1 MNDLTRQLRELVEI
15 NRAIVGTLEH
25 EEVLRLVVDKTAA
38 FMGADVC
45 LLLLTDE
52 QNTLR
57 HAASHGI
64 AAEDAARVSVPFDE
78 RVNVSLR
85 EALGLRGE
93 DQFRGAPVMWLGS
106 IRGLLVVYRSEQG
119 EPADEDDF
127 FLRALAD
134 QAAIALEHARRY
146 GELSEMRER
155 QSRLLETIQSTTT
168 TFLAY
173 LAGDLVFVE
182 ANPAWCRATGR
193 SREELLGRRFPEV
206 FPSDITTS
214 ILEEV
219 RATGRASEA
228 REIPAPGGADPAMN
242 WDWSARP
249 IHRPDGA
256 VEGIVVSAIDVTEKV
271 RARERL
277 EMASR
282 QKDDFLSMLAHELR
296 NPLGA
301 ISLVMQILESYEWD
315 DPRIVRARD
324 AGTRQV
330 GHMARLLDDLLDVS
344 RITQGKINL
353 ERRPVDLREAVEQV
367 VESTRPAIEAK
378 ELELFVSLPSEP
390 LRIEGDMARIVQIVS
405 NLLTNAV
412 KYTDRRGRIEL
423 SGKRDEDSVELRVR
437 DTGVGISSEFLPHV
451 FDLFSQSKRNLDR
464 SLGGMGI
471 GLSLVK
477 RLVEM
482 HGGQVEAHSEG
493 EGRGSLFV
501 VRLPALEVSKE
512 VGIGPESNGAAQRAR
527 RRVLVVE
534 DNQDAAEMIA
544 VMLELDGH
552 EVSVAGDGLEAVD
565 LARQWKP
572 DVVLLDIG
580 LPKLDGYEVAR
591 RIRGSKIRPRPLIA
605 AMTGYGREED
615 RKRGED
621 AGIDVHL
628 VKPAR
633 REQIVELLERE

>member
-1 MNDLTRQLRELVEI
+1 MRDPTQRLRDLVAI
-15 NRAIVGTLEH
+15 NRAIVGSLEH
-25 EEVLRLVVDKTAA
+25 EEVLRLVVDKTAE
-38 FMGADVC
+38 FTGADVC

-52 QNTLR
+52 HGTLR
-57 HAASHGI
+57 CAAGHGI
-64 AAEDAARVSVPFDE
+64 DADEAARLALPFDE

-85 EALGLRGE
+85 EALGLTGE
-93 DQFRGAPVMWLGS
+93 DEFQGAPVMGQGS
-106 IRGLLVVYRSEQG
+106 IQGLLVVYRPGLESG
-119 EPADEDDF
+119 DEDDF

-146 GELSEMRER
+146 GELFEMRER
-155 QSRLLETIQSTTT
+155 QSRLLETIQSNTTT
-168 TFLAY
+168 YLSY

-182 ANPAWCRATGR
+182 ANPAWCGATGR
-193 SREELLGRRFPEV
+193 SREELVGRRYPEV
-206 FPSDITTS
+206 FPDDVTTR

-228 REIPAPGGADPAMN
+228 REIPAPGGADPKNA

-249 IHRPDGA
+249 IRRPDGA
-256 VEGIVVSAIDVTEKV
+256 VEGIVVTAIDVTEKV
-271 RARERL
+271 RGRERL
-277 EMASR
+277 ETASR
-282 QKDDFLSMLAHELR
+282 QKDDFLAMLAHELR

-301 ISLVMQILESYEWD
+301 ISSVMQILQSYECD
-315 DPRIVRARD
+315 DPLIVRARD

-330 GHMARLLDDLLDVS
+330 DHMARLLDDLLDVS
-344 RITQGKINL
+344 RITQGKIDL
-353 ERRPVDLREAVEQV
+353 ERLPVDLGEAVRQV

-390 LRIEGDMARIVQIVS
+390 LRIEGDMARLVQIVS

-412 KYTDRRGRIEL
+412 KYTERRGRIDL
-423 SGKRDEDSVELRVR
+423 SVQRAEDSVELRVR
-437 DTGVGISSEFLPHV
+437 DTGIGISSEFLPHV
-451 FDLFSQSKRNLDR
+451 FDLFSQSKHDLDR

-501 VRLPALEVSKE
+501 VRLPALELLEE
-512 VGIGPESNGAAQRAR
+512 VGIGAESNGASRKAR

-534 DNQDAAEMIA
+534 DNQDAAEMLA

-552 EVSVAGDGLEAVD
+552 EVSVAADGLEGLE
-565 LARQWKP
+565 LARRWKP
-572 DVVLLDIG
+572 DVVLLDVG
-580 LPKLDGYEVAR
+580 LPGLDGYEVAR
-591 RIRGSKIRPRPLIA
+591 EIRRSKLRPRPLIA

-633 REQIVELLERE
+633 REQIVELLD